1 MVVDRFAGGR
11 IEDVCWFVSD
21 GWVACAMGVE
31 NLDGV
36 WCASVFLFQTGGWL
50 IRWFSTGSCM
60 AVFGPLVDLVQTGG
74 RRVTLEDINPFNPG
88 MDRDRRGMQYGS

>member
-1 MVVDRFAGGR
+1 
-11 IEDVCWFVSD
+11 
-21 GWVACAMGVE
+21 MGVE

-74 RRVTLEDINPFNPG
+74 WRVTLETINQFNPG